1 VRSLQLV
8 TDLGDGIG
16 SRVWLRGTATC
27 LALCYAAWSF
37 APGMEPLIGASP
49 APIAE
54 ENWHELQALTISPL
68 AYGADTGRRM
78 APTDAVQPMLDAPDR
93 PSVELTAMMGF
104 GDSFTR
110 VLERA
115 GVASVEAAQV
125 AAMVAGVSDPNAIKP
140 GHRNGPDAGKPIEP
154 CCAASARGARFPRA
168 SRPEAQHPPC
178 GRPADFDRIAGVGG
192 RVAFAHPGPRR
203 HQPLPC
209 GRAAGIPAKRS
220 KRTFAR
226 SQARSTS
233 AISTKTIV
241 STSCW
246 SIAGRQAGERKRL
259 AALRRVG
266 A

>member
-1 VRSLQLV
+1 LYHGSEFGAAGGGAVSLRAKAAPLGPAPFPIRSRLAAVRSLQLV

-93 PSVELTAMMGF
+93 PSVELTAMMSF

-115 GVASVEAAQV
+115 GVTSAEAAQV
-125 AAMVAGVSDPNAIKP
+125 AAMVAAVSDPDAIKP
-140 GHRNGPDAGKPIEP
+140 GT
-154 CCAASARGARFPRA
+154 
-168 SRPEAQHPPC
+168 
-178 GRPADFDRIAGVGG
+178 VM
-192 RVAFAHPGPRR
+192 
-203 HQPLPC
+203 
-209 GRAAGIPAKRS
+209 
-220 KRTFAR
+220 T
-226 SQARSTS
+226 
-233 AISTKTIV
+233 
-241 STSCW
+241 
-246 SIAGRQAGERKRL
+246 
-259 AALRRVG
+259 
-266 A
+266 